1 MKRVTFLSIGL
12 VSIAILSS
20 CVESSKKYQ
29 TLLAKTDSLTAVAN
43 AQNAEMESFLAGL
56 NEISAGMQSI
66 REAEH
71 LLAIQSESNG
81 HKDKTQEQI
90 AVLKNDIQAISDA
103 INGYKE
109 QIAQL
114 EAQNKRQ
121 SAEFKKLIAN
131 LNAELEKSNLQIQE
145 LNEQI
150 SAQAKELGIK
160 TQQIADLN
168 QDVSNLQTES
178 SAQKETIANQDK
190 ALNTAHY
197 LLGSRKELRES
208 NVISRQGIFCPP
220 IVSAQA
226 QNAHFTNIDL
236 RETTTISL
244 NTKKAKILS
253 VHPAD
258 SYTIT
263 EDENGMQTLN
273 ITNSA
278 AFWKQT
284 KYLVVMI
291 NE

>member
-1 MKRVTFLSIGL
+1 MKRITLLSIVLG
-12 VSIAILSS
+12 SIAILSG
-20 CVESSKKYQ
+20 CVESSKKYK

-43 AQNAEMESFLAGL
+43 AQNAEMESLLAGL

-71 LLAIQSESNG
+71 LLAIQSETDGKKN
-81 HKDKTQEQI
+81 KTQEQI
-90 AVLKNDIQAISDA
+90 AVLKNDIQSISDA

-109 QIAQL
+109 QIARL

-131 LNAELEKSNLQIQE
+131 LNAELEKSNQQIPQ
-145 LNEQI
+145 LNEQV

-168 QDVSNLQTES
+168 QNVSNLQADS
-178 SAQKETIANQDK
+178 SSQKETIVNQDK
-190 ALNTAHY
+190 TLNTVHY
-197 LLGSRKELRES
+197 LLGSRKELREA

-226 QNAHFTNIDL
+226 QNAKFTSIDL
-236 RETTTISL
+236 RETTTIPL
-244 NTKKAKILS
+244 NSKKAKILS

-258 SYTIT
+258 SYTIA
-263 EDENGMQTLN
+263 EDENGMQVLN
-273 ITNSA
+273 ITNTA

>member
-1 MKRVTFLSIGL
+1 MKQFTFLSIGL
-12 VSIAILSS
+12 VSIAILSG
-20 CVESSKKYQ
+20 CVESSKKYK
-29 TLLAKTDSLTAVAN
+29 TLVAKTDSLTAIAN
-43 AQNAEMESFLAGL
+43 AQDAEMENLLAGL

-71 LLAIQSESNG
+71 LLAIQSTVDGKKNQTE
-81 HKDKTQEQI
+81 EQI
-90 AVLKNDIQAISDA
+90 ATLKNDIQAISDA

-114 EAQNKRQ
+114 ESRNKRQ

-131 LNAELEKSNLQIQE
+131 LNAELEKSNQKIQQ
-145 LNEQI
+145 LNEQVA
-150 SAQAKELGIK
+150 AQAKELGIK

-168 QDVSNLQTES
+168 QNVNDLQAES
-178 SAQKETIANQDK
+178 TAQKETIASQDK
-190 ALNTAHY
+190 NLHTVHY
-197 LLGSRKELRES
+197 LLGTRKELREAD
-208 NVISRQGIFCPP
+208 VISRQGIFCPP

-226 QNAHFTNIDL
+226 QNAAFTAIDM
-236 RETTTISL
+236 RETTTIPL
-244 NTKKAKILS
+244 NAKKAKVLS

-258 SYTIT
+258 SYTLSAG
-263 EDENGMQTLN
+263 EDGTLTLG
-273 ITNSA
+273 ITNAS

>member
-1 MKRVTFLSIGL
+1 MKRITLLSIGL

-20 CVESSKKYQ
+20 CVESSKKYK
-29 TLLAKTDSLTAVAN
+29 TLLAKTDSLTTVAN

-71 LLAIQSESNG
+71 LLAIQSEADGQKS
-81 HKDKTQEQI
+81 KTQEQI
-90 AVLKNDIQAISDA
+90 AVLKNDIQAIGAA

-131 LNAELEKSNLQIQE
+131 LNAELEKSNQQIQQ
-145 LNEQI
+145 LNEQV
-150 SAQAKELGIK
+150 SAQAKELGMK
-160 TQQIADLN
+160 TQEIADLN
-168 QDVSNLQTES
+168 QDVSNLQAES

-190 ALNTAHY
+190 TLNTAHY
-197 LLGSRKELRES
+197 LLGTRKELRDA

-226 QNAHFTNIDL
+226 QHAKFTSIDL

-258 SYTIT
+258 SYTLT
-263 EDENGMQTLN
+263 EGENGMLTLN
-273 ITNSA
+273 ITNTA

-284 KYLVVMI
+284 KYLVIMI